1 MPKRAKPMKSL
12 LTKLCLGLLL
22 VFSVTTLHAARS
34 NILFLNADDLG
45 WTDAGFMGS
54 AYYDTPNLDRIA
66 GSGMVF
72 TQAYSG
78 AANCAPSRASLYSG
92 QVMPR
97 HGVFTVGDPARGKAA
112 YRKLIPTPNKES
124 LDPSIPTFPALL
136 QQAGYR
142 TIHVG
147 KWHIGKDPTQAG
159 FDVNIGGCE
168 WGHPHR
174 GYFSPYRIPGF
185 EDGPKGEYLTE
196 RLAKDAVREIQT
208 LDPSKPF
215 FISYHFYSPHTPIQA
230 KADKIAEFEAKPPS
244 PTHSHATYA
253 AMISHLDDAVG
264 QLLDS
269 LEKRGLL
276 ENTVVVFTSDN
287 GGLHNFSSQAPLR
300 GEKGTYYEGGIRV
313 PLAISWPG
321 SVTAGSRS
329 EIPVSNL
336 DFFPTFLEIARASA
350 PEGHTLDGDS
360 LVPMLTGKAPLAAD
374 RELAWHFPIYL
385 QASNGRS
392 DCGSRDVLFRTRPGS
407 IIRVG
412 PWKLHEYFED
422 GGLELYH
429 LESDPGERRNVA
441 ELQPEK
447 TAELHQRLKAWRE
460 RVKAPVPA
468 EANPEYD
475 SAAEAAAQRAWLS
488 GSQTDR

>member
-1 MPKRAKPMKSL
+1 MNSL
-12 LTKLCLGLLL
+12 HTKLRPALLL
-22 VFSVTTLHAARS
+22 VLLVAALHAARP

-54 AYYDTPNLDRIA
+54 AYYNTPNLDRIA
-66 GSGMVF
+66 ASGMVF
-72 TQAYSG
+72 TQAYAG

-92 QVMPR
+92 QVTPR
-97 HGVFTVGDPARGKAA
+97 HRVFTVGDPARGKAA
-112 YRKLIPTPNKES
+112 YRKLIPTPNRNF
-124 LDPSIPTFPALL
+124 LDPSIPTFPEIL

-147 KWHIGKDPTQAG
+147 KWHIGKDPTDAG

-168 WGHPHR
+168 WGHPNR

-185 EDGPKGEYLTE
+185 VDGPIGEYLTE
-196 RLAKDAVREIQT
+196 RLANDTVREIQT
-208 LDPSKPF
+208 LDPAKPF
-215 FISYHFYSPHTPIQA
+215 LISYHFYSPHTPIQA
-230 KADKIAEFEAKPPS
+230 KAEKIAQFETRRPS

-264 QLLDS
+264 QLIDA
-269 LEKRGLL
+269 LESRGLL
-276 ENTVVVFTSDN
+276 ENTIVIFTSDN
-287 GGLHNFSSQAPLR
+287 GGVHHLSSQAPLR

-321 SVTAGSRS
+321 HVTAGSRS
-329 EIPVSNL
+329 EVPVSNL
-336 DFFPTFLEIARASA
+336 DFFPTFLEIAQASA

-360 LVPMLTGKAPLAAD
+360 LVPMLTGKAPLPAD

-385 QASNGRS
+385 QASTESG
-392 DCGSRDVLFRTRPGS
+392 DGGSRDFLFRTRPGS

-441 ELQPEK
+441 ELQPER
-447 TAELHQRLKAWRE
+447 TAELHHRLKAWRE
-460 RVKAPVPA
+460 RVNAPVPT
-468 EANPEYD
+468 ETNHQYD
-475 SAAEAAAQRAWLS
+475 PAAEAKAQRAWLR
-488 GSQTDR
+488 GAQPGT